1 MRRFYLKT
9 TAFILLALL
18 TIVVCGIRIGAND
31 PSDYLASII
40 DKHAR
45 LKSISTPR
53 IILAG
58 GSNLAF
64 GIDSKMMESQLR
76 MPVCN
81 MSLHAGLGLEFILS
95 ELKSEMRK
103 GDIVFISLEYFM
115 LKDGDYQLKK
125 KATEYY
131 PEAGKFFEDS
141 YLGDLNYYME
151 RKRTAMHDNF
161 FLLKNKLLHPASVD
175 SFTVRNSSVYRRDC
189 FNEYGDVVCQL
200 DQPSSIRAEDIDK
213 FRYSAYEGIALLN
226 SIYHEAQLDGVK
238 MYFVY
243 PNFPESVFHNNEV
256 VIHHYS
262 NTLSSK
268 LSIPV
273 LNDPE
278 YFVMND
284 SLFFDTVYHLNG
296 RGREIRTRKFI
307 QLIEQ
312 KGILN

>member
-18 TIVVCGIRIGAND
+18 TIVVCGVRIGDND

-45 LKSISTPR
+45 LKSISSPR

-81 MSLHAGLGLEFILS
+81 MSLHAGLGLEFILN

-115 LKDGDYQLKK
+115 LKAGDYQLKK

-151 RKRTAMHDNF
+151 RKRIAMHDNF
-161 FLLKNKLLHPASVD
+161 FLLKNKLLHPGSVD
-175 SFTVRNSSVYRRDC
+175 SFKVRNFSVYRRDC
-189 FNEYGDVVCQL
+189 FNEYGDIVCQL

-213 FRYSAYEGIALLN
+213 FSYSAYEGIALLN
-226 SIYHEAQLDGVK
+226 SIYQEAQLAGVK

-243 PNFPESVFHNNEV
+243 PNFPESVFHNNQD

-312 KGILN
+312 KGILK

>member
-18 TIVVCGIRIGAND
+18 TIVVCGIRIGDND

-45 LKSISTPR
+45 LKSISSSR

-64 GIDSKMMESQLR
+64 GVDSKMIESQLK

-81 MSLHAGLGLEFILS
+81 MSLHAGLGLEFILN

-103 GDIVFISLEYFM
+103 GDVVFLSLEYFM

-125 KATEYY
+125 KAMEYY
-131 PEAGKFFEDS
+131 PEAGKFFNDS
-141 YLGDLNYYME
+141 FLGDLNYYME

-161 FLLKNKLLHPASVD
+161 FLLKNKLLHPASIG
-175 SFTVRNSSVYRRDC
+175 SFEVKNSTVYRRDC

-200 DQPSSIRAEDIDK
+200 DQPGSIRAEDIDK
-213 FRYSAYEGIALLN
+213 FRYSEYEGIVLLN
-226 SIYHEAQLDGVK
+226 SFYRKAQSTGVK
-238 MYFVY
+238 VYFVY
-243 PNFPESVFHNNEV
+243 PNFPQSVFDNNAD
-256 VIHHYS
+256 VIHQYA
-262 NTLSSK
+262 NTLSAK
-268 LSIPV
+268 LAIPV

-296 RGREIRTRKFI
+296 NGRDIRTRKFI

-312 KGILN
+312 KKVLN

>member
-18 TIVVCGIRIGAND
+18 TIVVCGIRIGDKD

-45 LKSISTPR
+45 LKSISSPR

-64 GIDSKMMESQLR
+64 GIDSKLIESQLK

-81 MSLHAGLGLEFILS
+81 MSLHAGLGLEFILN

-103 GDIVFISLEYFM
+103 GDVVFISLEYFM
-115 LKDGDYQLKK
+115 LIDGDYQLKK
-125 KATEYY
+125 KAKEYF
-131 PEAGKFFEDS
+131 PEAGKFFEGS
-141 YLGDLNYYME
+141 NLGDLNYYME
-151 RKRTAMHDNF
+151 RKRTAMRDNF
-161 FLLKNKLLHPASVD
+161 FFLKNKLLNPSSTE
-175 SFTVRNSSVYRRDC
+175 SFAENNSTVYRRDC
-189 FNEYGDVVCQL
+189 FNEYGDVFCQL

-213 FRYSAYEGIALLN
+213 FRYSEYEGIALLN
-226 SIYHEAQLDGVK
+226 SLYDEALRAGVK

-243 PNFPESVFHNNEV
+243 PNFPESVFRNNAEV
-256 VIHHYS
+256 IRHYA

-278 YFVMND
+278 DFVMND

-296 RGREIRTRKFI
+296 DGRDIRTRKFI